1 MTNSSKTAA
10 RKLTVRAWLR
20 WRREGRA
27 ATINSEEAVRALAA
41 VGELLDG
48 EVAVDLGPHLSREVG
63 GGDVLV
69 VGEGSRLTSSCGG
82 FELVE
87 EIDLILNGV
96 RGDLLH
102 GRVFQWGRVVQ

>member
-1 MTNSSKTAA
+1 MTNSSATAP
-10 RKLTVRAWLR
+10 RKPTVRTWLR
-20 WRREGRA
+20 WRRKGRPT
-27 ATINSEEAVRALAA
+27 TINSEEAVRAPAA
-41 VGELLDG
+41 VGELFDC

-87 EIDLILNGV
+87 EIDLILNGG

-102 GRVFQWGRVVQ
+102 GRVFQ